1 VQAEL
6 SREIRHRSG
15 IGIDVIHPCVASFE
29 VDVEVF
35 NGLLVCIHEARIFG
49 SGVEI
54 LGLGEEP
61 DGIVFG

>member
-29 VDVEVF
+29 VDVE
-35 NGLLVCIHEARIFG
+35 
-49 SGVEI
+49 I